1 MKKIVIL
8 LMLVLIGFY
17 AGARTEHKIVGN
29 KIVAVEVKADTSA
42 KAATATKT
50 QYTYVDK
57 DGKTYPVYR
66 GAKGGLYI
74 LRVSKKTGKE
84 YKYYLPKSVASQ
96 LK

>member
-1 MKKIVIL
+1 MKKFIIL
-8 LMLVLIGFY
+8 LVLALIGLC
-17 AGARTEHKIVGN
+17 AGARTEHKVVGN

-57 DGKTYPVYR
+57 DGKSYPVYR

-74 LRVSKKTGKE
+74 LRVSKKTGNV

>member
-1 MKKIVIL
+1 MKKIFAL
-8 LMLVLIGFY
+8 LVLALISLC
-17 AGARTEHKIVGN
+17 ANARVEHKVVGN
-29 KIVAVEVKADTSA
+29 KIVAVEVKADSSA
-42 KAATATKT
+42 KAPTATKT